1 MIIRAT
7 VSYVTY
13 ICYLSIR
20 GNRSLELFKKLY
32 PRIGIEEST
41 MKNYQYVT
49 IPYFVSISTA
59 PYYAPEYSSVNGDL
73 QLPVPTQVYYP
84 PENAVFETVNEP
96 SSKTH
101 MALPSVR
108 KVTTFS
114 SLTPITD
121 LKKDIGNGANT
132 IVIRRY
138 GSRLGRSMNGFDILL
153 PRSVLDSMWRVMCDF
168 HVIVVRSSS

>member
-7 VSYVTY
+7 VSYVTD

-73 QLPVPTQVYYP
+73 QIPAPTQVYYP
-84 PENAVFETVNEP
+84 PKNAVFETVNEP

-101 MALPSVR
+101 VALPPLR
-108 KVTTFS
+108 KVMTFS
-114 SLTPITD
+114 SLTSITD

-132 IVIRRY
+132 IVIRRC